1 MTSLHF
7 LSPDSKCHSFDESA
21 NGYSRGEGASFVV
34 LKPLDLA
41 LRDHDV
47 IRGVIRNT
55 AVNQDGNTPGITVPS
70 AEAQETLVRSCY
82 ESAGLN
88 LTDTQYVEAH
98 GTGTP
103 AGDPIEAAALS
114 KTLAMSRP
122 QGDRLFIGSVKSN
135 IGHLEGASG
144 LAQITKAVFA
154 LEKGEIPPNLW
165 YNKANPRIPMDKW
178 NLQVPVKLTPWPTI
192 GLRRISINSFGYGGT
207 NAHCIL
213 DDAYHYLKARGLEGN
228 HNTVVNLGGDSPASS
243 ADSGIGMMSG
253 EDLLLLKRKLLD
265 TNTDIPTSFGYSNYI
280 SSIDTSTSH
289 RLFVWTSNEKSGI
302 DRTAAHYSEY
312 LGNKLQNLEEP
323 EDEALFSKFSRT
335 LALRRSILPWKS
347 FTIASSV
354 KELCEAMKR
363 PSETPKRT
371 SKVPKVAFIFTGQG
385 AQVRDSSLIMR
396 LKSFLWGK
404 TEMSP
409 LLPSCNI
416 DRDADLLIV
425 VRHGT

>member
-34 LKPLDLA
+34 LKPLDAA

-88 LTDTQYVEAH
+88 LTETQYVEAH

-122 QGDRLFIGSVKSN
+122 RGDRLFIGSIKSN

-165 YNKANPRIPMDKW
+165 YNKPNPRIPMDEW
-178 NLQVPVKLTPWPTI
+178 NLQVPIKLTPWPTN

-213 DDAYHYLKARGLEGN
+213 DDAYHYLKARGLQGN
-228 HNTVVNLGGDSPASS
+228 HNTTTNLGGDSPASS

-265 TNTDIPTSFGYSNYI
+265 TDIGTPTSFEYPNYI
-280 SSIDTSTSH
+280 SSIDIATSH
-289 RLFVWTSNEKSGI
+289 KLFVWTSNEKSGI

-312 LGNKLQNLEEP
+312 LATKLQNFEDQ
-323 EDEALFSKFSRT
+323 EDEALLSQFSRT
-335 LALRRSILPWKS
+335 LALRRSILPWRS
-347 FTIASSV
+347 FAIASSV
-354 KELCEAMKR
+354 KELCEAMKH

-371 SKVPKVAFIFTGQG
+371 SKPPKVAFVFTGQG
-385 AQVRDSSLIMR
+385 AQVRKSPFMMWLELSFWCRTEKSL
-396 LKSFLWGK
+396 L
-404 TEMSP
+404 SP
-409 LLPSCNI
+409 WN
-416 DRDADLLIV
+416 DDHNANRLIV
-425 VRHGT
+425 VCHGP